1 MSEHAIESTARAAA
15 PAHEVPLEALGQ
27 ILRQARESLGIGVR
41 EMAARLK
48 CSPSLVSQVE
58 RGVTTP
64 SVHTLF
70 SMVRELGLSLDDVL
84 AAASPPA
91 ASRKTLEFGPWPGR
105 IVRGGDRHSIA
116 LPGGVTWE
124 MLNPA
129 LEDGFE
135 FVEYVYDVGGH
146 DGDDYFRR
154 NGWEYGF
161 VAEGRLGGAI
171 GFAEFELEAGDSI
184 AFDSSAPH
192 RFWNAGDAPA
202 RAYWV
207 WHNPTGVAESGSHHR
222 LVPRTAA
229 EPPGA

>member
-1 MSEHAIESTARAAA
+1 MYSVSEQTEQTTSSGGL
-15 PAHEVPLEALGQ
+15 PHEVPLEALGQ
-27 ILRQARESLGIGVR
+27 VLRQARESLGIGVR
-41 EMAARLK
+41 EMAARLG

-70 SMVRELGLSLDDVL
+70 SMVRELGLSLDDLL
-84 AAASPPA
+84 AAALPPA
-91 ASRKTLEFGPWPGR
+91 SPRKGLDFGPWPGR
-105 IVRGGDRHSIA
+105 IVRLRDRHGIA
-116 LPGGVTWE
+116 LPGGVRWE

-135 FVEYVYDVGGH
+135 FIEYVYDVGGH
-146 DGDDYFRR
+146 DGDDFFRR

-171 GFAEFELEAGDSI
+171 GFAQFELEVGDSI

-192 RFWNAGDAPA
+192 RFWNAGDVPA
-202 RAYWV
+202 RAFWV
-207 WHNPTGVAESGSHHR
+207 WHNPTGVVETGSHHR
-222 LVPRTAA
+222 LVPPA
-229 EPPGA
+229 PPESS